1 MKGLIAFGLM
11 SASLVTAPA
20 AQASTGTV
28 LTNLYKSNETT
39 CKLDNES
46 KPFDSKIL
54 AKKLVINNDKRFTA
68 SVYQLDYSRLN
79 DYNKTFYYRIQ
90 YNGKVVSNLIVNVMQ
105 NMHPHGGF
113 DGKNIGISA
122 CGSKV
127 KPTLKIGTESKKIT
141 GYIPSSFLTRINEEF
156 NWKRIII
163 SNK

>member
-1 MKGLIAFGLM
+1 MKSLLVIGLM
-11 SASLVTAPA
+11 FASVVTTPA

-28 LTNLYKSNETT
+28 LTNLYKSNKTT
-39 CKLDNES
+39 CKLDNEL

-90 YNGKVVSNLIVNVMQ
+90 YNGRVVSNLIVNVMQ
-105 NMHPHGGF
+105 NMHPHGGP
-113 DGKNIGISA
+113 DGKNIAISA

-127 KPTLKIGTESKKIT
+127 KPTVKIGTESKKIT
-141 GYIPSSFLTRINEEF
+141 GYIPTNFLTRIYEDF